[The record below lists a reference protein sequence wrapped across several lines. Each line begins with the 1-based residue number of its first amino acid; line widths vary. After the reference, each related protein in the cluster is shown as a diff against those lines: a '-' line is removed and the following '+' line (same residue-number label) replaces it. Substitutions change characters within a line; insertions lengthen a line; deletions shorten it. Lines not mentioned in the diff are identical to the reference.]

1 MEQKNHSRVAIV
13 TGAGQGIGRAIAL
26 RLAQDGLDIVVADYR
41 EETARSV
48 AAEIRQSGRRS
59 LALTIDVTLAQD
71 RERLLAMTLAEM
83 GRLDV
88 LVNNAGIQR
97 LGLPDEVTEE
107 HWDTVMNVNAKAVY
121 FCCQTV
127 LRQMSAQRSG
137 CIINIASA
145 AGKLASTTYHP
156 VYNIS
161 KAAVLALT
169 KTLAHTYAA
178 QGIRINAVCP
188 GIVATPMQD
197 MVDQGAARLLGK
209 DSGILHAERLA
220 KVPLG
225 RVGEPEEVAS
235 VVGFLVGPDARY
247 MTGQAL
253 NVTGGM
259 VMF

>member
-1 MEQKNHSRVAIV
+1 V
-13 TGAGQGIGRAIAL
+13 TQ
-26 RLAQDGLDIVVADYR
+26 AQA
-41 EETARSV
+41 
-48 AAEIRQSGRRS
+48 
-59 LALTIDVTLAQD
+59 
-71 RERLLAMTLAEM
+71 RERLLAITLAKL

-88 LVNNAGIQR
+88 LVNNAGSQR
-97 LGLPDEVTEE
+97 LGFPDEVTEE
-107 HWDTVMNVNAKAVY
+107 HWDTVMDVNAKGVY

-127 LRQMSAQRSG
+127 LRQMSAQKSG

-169 KTLAHTYAA
+169 KTLAHAYAA

-188 GIVATPMQD
+188 GIIATPMQD
-197 MVDQGAARLLGK
+197 MVDQGAAGLLGK
-209 DSGILHAERLA
+209 EAGTIHAERLA

-225 RVGEPEEVAS
+225 RAGEPEEVAA
-235 VVGFLVGPDARY
+235 VVSFLVGPDSRY

-259 VMF
+259 VMS